1 MTQSAKTLA
10 QPMHGGAK
18 RAATIRPF
26 CGLIDPVLV
35 EEPVLHA
42 LPGSISRDA
51 VTAVWTWVTRD
62 LRPDLIPA
70 GAMADGGFG
79 AAALEPS
86 VPDILARIKAVL
98 DQVDH
103 DHEAMRRLRAQTGR
117 ENARAEIAV
126 IASALR
132 HRALLIKAQG
142 FGRAINTITEES
154 ALGVALQSMPLQD
167 PKLAALL
174 FQAALGQVANPTR
187 LITAAIRL
195 SGNATEATIA
205 RNGFGPLIEAFI
217 AHAQNQ
223 IHSLELGGPFADVDL
238 ACRSLDRYHRLMRA
252 LTGYIEFSRGSS
264 TTQMLSTITKAV
276 SDRIE
281 PRLRDMLTDL
291 NMAMRRPRDGADR
304 VDNDAILAAINGMYL
319 LSAVRDAKDSLALN
333 AVFDQAWNQSAQA
346 LEIHVQRNLDLIRQ
360 NPADAGA
367 GARLDAAIK
376 MAQVRFNPEYA
387 ETLRRARQAAE
398 RRG

>member
-1 MTQSAKTLA
+1 
-10 QPMHGGAK
+10 MHGGAK

>member
-1 MTQSAKTLA
+1 MTQSAKTIA
-10 QPMHGGAK
+10 QPVHDAR

-70 GAMADGGFG
+70 GAMADGGFR

-195 SGNATEATIA
+195 SGNATEAAIA